1 MLKSVIIAGIIGF
14 VLGAIT
20 NLMAGLIVG
29 GMFALIMWALTGFR
43 TRTSESA
50 PAAEQ
55 GPPENAT
62 TVKSAKTPDIS
73 SLSPRD
79 IGRALAISLDTSCS
93 LDSISEAERSLA
105 QEARIPIERYHLE
118 LLVLCGFAQDYA
130 IFSFS
135 GQSDVGI
142 EVLAGYREAWSNVG
156 ESSPEG
162 AALFDLFV
170 KRCPEYAK
178 AALEYEETSREG
190 LVAIDRLSLVFEGNI
205 QSPNSTS
212 AEAGSA
218 AMLAMKHAYI
228 DYLAHR
234 GWTVEVLREALHK

>member
-1 MLKSVIIAGIIGF
+1 MPTSVIIAGIVGF

-20 NLMAGLIVG
+20 NLAAGLMLG
-29 GMFALIMWALTGFR
+29 GMFALIMWAMTGFR
-43 TRTSESA
+43 MRTSESA
-50 PAAEQ
+50 PAAVQ
-55 GPPENAT
+55 APPESVT
-62 TVKSAKTPDIS
+62 TLKRAKTPDIS

-79 IGRALAISLDTSCS
+79 IGRALAISLNTSCT

-105 QEARIPIERYHLE
+105 QAARIPIERYCLE
-118 LLVLCGFAQDYA
+118 LLVLGGFAQYYA

-135 GQSDVGI
+135 RQSDVGK
-142 EVLAGYREAWSNVG
+142 EVLAGYKEAWSNV
-156 ESSPEG
+156 EKSSPEG
-162 AALFDLFV
+162 AALFELFV

-178 AALEYEETSREG
+178 AAREDEETSREG
-190 LVAIDRLSLVFEGNI
+190 LSISRLSLVFGGNI

-218 AMLAMKHAYI
+218 AMLAMTHAYL

-234 GWTVEVLREALHK
+234 EWTVEVLREALHK